1 MREISFRD
9 EILPL
14 KDRLYRLALRI
25 TLNAAEAEDIVQD
38 TLMRMWS
45 KRAELAEVES
55 IEAYGLTICRNLS
68 LDRKGRHSAAD
79 LPLEAV
85 EDRPPAG
92 TSGYEPIEERE
103 RLQWV
108 QRLFNALPERQRS
121 VMQLRD
127 IEGKSYKEIAVVT
140 GLSEDQ
146 VKVTLFRARRAI
158 RAQYEKIEKYGL

>member
-1 MREISFRD
+1 MKEISFRD

-14 KDRLYRLALRI
+14 KDKFYRLALRI

-45 KRAELAEVES
+45 KRAELAEVENL
-55 IEAYGLTICRNLS
+55 ETYGLTICRNLS
-68 LDRKGRHSAAD
+68 LDRKGRRAAAN
-79 LPLEAV
+79 LPLDAV
-85 EDRPPAG
+85 EEQAAAG
-92 TSGYEPIEERE
+92 SSGYEPIEGRE

-108 QRLFNALPERQRS
+108 RRLFNSLPERQRS

-127 IEGKSYKEIAVVT
+127 IEGKSYREIAAVM
-140 GLSEDQ
+140 GWSEDQ

-158 RAQYEKIEKYGL
+158 RTQYEKIEKYGL